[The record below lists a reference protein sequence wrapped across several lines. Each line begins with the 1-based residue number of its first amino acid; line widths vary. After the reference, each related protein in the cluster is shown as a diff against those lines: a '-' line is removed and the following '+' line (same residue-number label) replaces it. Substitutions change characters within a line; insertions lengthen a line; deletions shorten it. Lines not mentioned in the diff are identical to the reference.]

1 MLIFKILNGFINYP
15 VILKLFKFYK
25 SKNILKLI
33 FCYIHNDFIPIPSVF
48 FFYMCNCINKL
59 YLFTNAYC

>member
-33 FCYIHNDFIPIPSVF
+33 FCYIHNDSIPIHSIF
-48 FFYMCNCINKL
+48 FFL
-59 YLFTNAYC
+59 YV

>member
-25 SKNILKLI
+25 SKNILELI
-33 FCYIHNDFIPIPSVF
+33 FSVF
-48 FFYMCNCINKL
+48 TMILFY
-59 YLFTNAYC
+59 